1 MSGAAA
7 AGRVPAL
14 HRAYRAVLVALA
26 YPGRAVPVAP
36 TTAGALALVLLS
48 TWDRGSR
55 VALAGAPP
63 PLPWEPVP
71 VPVAEAELLVVG
83 GASSGGALARLPRGD
98 EAHPEAGA
106 TAVYAVSE
114 AAAVQR
120 VRLRGP
126 GVPGRLDTELLL
138 DGPELDARDA
148 ACATWPLGV
157 DLLVVDPRGRV
168 AALPRT
174 TRVERLG

>member
-106 TAVYAVSE
+106 TAVYAVPE
-114 AAAVQR
+114 AAVGQR
-120 VRLRGP
+120 VRLHGP
-126 GVPGRLDTELLL
+126 GVAGRLDTEVLL
-138 DGPELDARDA
+138 DGAELDARDA

-157 DLLVVDPRGRV
+157 DLLFVDPRGRV